1 MLRRS
6 LFVLLGVLALVLVVV
21 VGAVAVALWRP
32 DLVKGQIERL
42 ASAQLG
48 LPVTIEGPLAVH
60 PGRVTTVEVSGLR
73 VAAPEWA
80 QAPTLATVRQLRLGV
95 DLGRWWQDGSLVVT
109 ELRLDQPQ
117 AALERDAQG
126 RTSWP
131 SGGGSQEETEGSGSG
146 QGGPT
151 LPEIHDLTITDG
163 SVSYKD
169 AVTGVEVATALA
181 TTAPQAGSAR
191 DFGGLRLD
199 GQGRVRGDQVTFDL
213 EVGSPVLLTQAGAPF
228 PIKGELRLADTRL
241 RLDGEA
247 RDPLTLKGLSLAL
260 DLASPDPTKL
270 LALLGQPVP
279 SAPPDLAVKGR
290 FTRDDAALSLSG
302 LEVRWGESRIDGE
315 IAYDPRPERP
325 RVDGRL
331 HSALLDLVALQPVLT
346 AKAPEPASNEP
357 ASGGGDTPAPGPLV
371 THDGQLALTVDR
383 LRAPGIE
390 LHDLAATLALADGR
404 LLAEPVR
411 VGFPQGR
418 LEGRIEAADLT
429 QEPLAATVD
438 MKADGVDLA
447 PLAALA
453 GLDQKV
459 AGRLTGTL
467 TGTVEGTAP
476 ETILAESELAF
487 QGTLAGPAYG
497 PYAAREVGF
506 TAQLADGKAVLD
518 PVRLVMPQGEL
529 GGRVAT
535 GQLGGG
541 QAPEATVDLEARQLD
556 LTPFLVPTV
565 VPKDRNLA
573 GRFTGTLEGTI
584 RGATPEALLKESEL
598 TLEGGFEGLRYTDL
612 VAREA
617 RLGAKLTGG
626 QLTLDPVR
634 LVLPE
639 GGLTG
644 RVATGPLDKPLTS
657 EIDLTGTGVD
667 LASILGAESG
677 VGGVLSGELKGVV
690 RGQEAAQFLAQSQLG
705 FTGTIERPK
714 VPRLQGEM
722 GTLNLTANL
731 QPKGEQPLL
740 VTAQGTLGGA
750 PLRIELR
757 GRDLPVLLAGKG
769 AVPVALDV
777 TLGQSRAG
785 ASGTVTLPLEAGRLD
800 LALKVEGPNPGPILA
815 LLEMPAIE
823 LPPYSLAGKLARR
836 GQTFS
841 FSDIAG
847 KVGDSD
853 LGGTL
858 QLRLDGARPKV
869 TGDLRS
875 ALLDIDDLGGLI
887 GSQPATG
894 PGETASQGQKAEAK
908 QEERDREVLPD
919 KPLDPARWQQLDA
932 DVKLRAGEVRA
943 GRIPLD
949 AFELHTVLDAGK
961 LRVEPLVL
969 RLGEGRVEG
978 WAQLD
983 ARKAPGAATLDLDLQ
998 RLPVGRLLNRLEVD
1012 TRSFGTLSGRA
1023 RGGMSVGGEGLS
1035 VKQIL
1040 SNGDGQISL
1049 LMEGGTLN
1057 RQLVTALGFDL
1068 LRLFGSILGAAPQ
1081 EVRMTCAL
1089 ADLTLKN
1096 GILETRSLA
1105 IDTAVA
1111 EIAGQGTIDLGSER
1125 IDLDLFAN
1133 PKGAAIP
1140 GGRTGISIEGTLAD
1154 PRIQVSPGRLLARGA
1169 AAGTFGLLLG
1179 PLTGLANQLG
1189 IGAQTQGPCSGM
1201 LEQAPAGGDQP
1212 PARIEVR

>member
-1 MLRRS
+1 MTASLRSPWTGCARQGS
-6 LFVLLGVLALVLVVV
+6 SCTIWPPR
-21 VGAVAVALWRP
+21 WR
-32 DLVKGQIERL
+32 
-42 ASAQLG
+42 
-48 LPVTIEGPLAVH
+48 
-60 PGRVTTVEVSGLR
+60 
-73 VAAPEWA
+73 W
-80 QAPTLATVRQLRLGV
+80 
-95 DLGRWWQDGSLVVT
+95 
-109 ELRLDQPQ
+109 
-117 AALERDAQG
+117 
-126 RTSWP
+126 RT
-131 SGGGSQEETEGSGSG
+131 
-146 QGGPT
+146 
-151 LPEIHDLTITDG
+151 
-163 SVSYKD
+163 
-169 AVTGVEVATALA
+169 
-181 TTAPQAGSAR
+181 
-191 DFGGLRLD
+191 
-199 GQGRVRGDQVTFDL
+199 
-213 EVGSPVLLTQAGAPF
+213 
-228 PIKGELRLADTRL
+228 
-241 RLDGEA
+241 
-247 RDPLTLKGLSLAL
+247 
-260 DLASPDPTKL
+260 
-270 LALLGQPVP
+270 
-279 SAPPDLAVKGR
+279 
-290 FTRDDAALSLSG
+290 
-302 LEVRWGESRIDGE
+302 
-315 IAYDPRPERP
+315 
-325 RVDGRL
+325 
-331 HSALLDLVALQPVLT
+331 
-346 AKAPEPASNEP
+346 
-357 ASGGGDTPAPGPLV
+357 
-371 THDGQLALTVDR
+371 
-383 LRAPGIE
+383 
-390 LHDLAATLALADGR
+390 GR

-518 PVRLVMPQGEL
+518 PIRLVLPQGEL

-535 GQLGGG
+535 RQLGGG
-541 QAPEATVDLEARQLD
+541 QAPEATVDLEAKQLD
-556 LTPFLVPTV
+556 LTPFLVPTI

-573 GRFTGTLEGTI
+573 GRFTGTLQGTI
-584 RGATPEALLKESEL
+584 RGATPEALLKQSEL

-639 GGLTG
+639 GGVTG

-677 VGGVLSGELKGVV
+677 VGGVLSGKLKGVV
-690 RGQEAAQFLAQSQLG
+690 RGQEAAQLLAQSQLG

-757 GRDLPVLLAGKG
+757 GHDLPVLLAGKG

-1040 SNGDGQISL
+1040 SNGDGQNL
-1049 LMEGGTLN
+1049 AADGGRHAQPAAGDRARL
-1057 RQLVTALGFDL
+1057 RPPAP
-1068 LRLFGSILGAAPQ
+1068 LRL
-1081 EVRMTCAL
+1081 
-1089 ADLTLKN
+1089 D
-1096 GILETRSLA
+1096 
-1105 IDTAVA
+1105 
-1111 EIAGQGTIDLGSER
+1111 
-1125 IDLDLFAN
+1125 
-1133 PKGAAIP
+1133 P
-1140 GGRTGISIEGTLAD
+1140 GCR
-1154 PRIQVSPGRLLARGA
+1154 
-1169 AAGTFGLLLG
+1169 
-1179 PLTGLANQLG
+1179 
-1189 IGAQTQGPCSGM
+1189 
-1201 LEQAPAGGDQP
+1201 PAGGSDDLCAGGPHPQERHPGDPLAGDRHRRGGDRRPGYHRPRQRADRPRPLRQPQGGRRPGRAHRHQHRRHSGRPPYPGQPRPPPRPRCRRRHLRP
-1212 PARIEVR
+1212 PARAADRPRQPAGHRRPDPRTLLRHAGAGTGRRRPASGPDRGPLGCVPAPPRRVLAIR